1 MRKNLFLLVLLAGA
15 FAQAAQ
21 SADPARRGYVS
32 SATRDARL
40 ANYYNGYARRI
51 ECVGNKAYP
60 PVAKGQTLQV
70 VATASVRADG
80 MLENAVLER
89 ASGSAELDAAVL
101 AMIRAGAPYAA
112 FPPALK
118 SRYAALDLVA
128 TWTFGPV
135 NAREPG
141 PPTDC

>member
-1 MRKNLFLLVLLAGA
+1 MRKKLILLVLLAA
-15 FAQAAQ
+15 SVVVSAVQAA
-21 SADPARRGYVS
+21 PRGYVTS
-32 SATRDARL
+32 STRDAQL
-40 ANYYNGYARRI
+40 ARYYNGYARRI
-51 ECVGNKAYP
+51 ECVGNQAYP
-60 PVAKGQTLQV
+60 PVARGQALQV

-89 ASGSAELDAAVL
+89 ASGVAELDAAVL
-101 AMIRAGAPYAA
+101 AIIKAGAPYAA
-112 FPPALK
+112 FSPALK